1 MNFLHLNQAA
11 GAATSG
17 RLLTAEELYLRNE
30 ASRIATAQEARS
42 NPVLALELIRR
53 RRPYDAAMKTL
64 KSRYRMLSLFTMRK
78 MEAVCPGW
86 ECMDEE
92 DQNLTAYRHSLVNND
107 SNGYHAGLR
116 AAGKKLGGF
125 EKGLL
130 FS

>member
-1 MNFLHLNQAA
+1 MDFLHLNQAA
-11 GAATSG
+11 GAATPC
-17 RLLTAEELYLRNE
+17 RLLSAEELYLRNE
-30 ASRIATAQEARS
+30 ASRIAAAQEARN

-53 RRPYDAAMKTL
+53 RRSYDAAMKTL
-64 KSRYRMLSLFTMRK
+64 KSRHRMLSLFTIRK

-92 DQNLTAYRHSLVNND
+92 DQNQTAYRHGLVHND
-107 SNGYHAGLR
+107 SNGYHAGLK

-125 EKGLL
+125 ERGLL

>member
-11 GAATSG
+11 GAATPG
-17 RLLTAEELYLRNE
+17 RLQTAGEMYLCSE
-30 ASRIATAQEARS
+30 ASRIAVAQEARN

-53 RRPYDAAMKTL
+53 RRPYDAAMKVL
-64 KSRYRMLSLFTMRK
+64 KSRHRMLSLFTIRK

-92 DQNLTAYRHSLVNND
+92 DQNMTAYRHSLVHND
-107 SNGYHAGLR
+107 SNGYRAGLR
-116 AAGKKLGGF
+116 AAGEKLRGF

>member
-30 ASRIATAQEARS
+30 ASRIATAQEARN

-53 RRPYDAAMKTL
+53 RRSYDAAMKTL
-64 KSRYRMLSLFTMRK
+64 KSRHRTLSLFTMRK

-92 DQNLTAYRHSLVNND
+92 DQNLTAYRHSLVHND
-107 SNGYHAGLR
+107 SNGYRAGLK

-125 EKGLL
+125 ELGLL